1 MKEIE
6 ERARR
11 YAFRL
16 LGQRPYTEKGIRD
29 KLFHQGFGKVA
40 DKIGEKLK
48 ELQLI
53 NDDQFALSYIETRL
67 SKKPKGRRLLTRE
80 LQKKGV
86 NPEIIKKT
94 LDKLLPREKELF
106 LAKRLSEEKV
116 KQYQSLNKTPTK
128 QKLYFYLRGRGFG
141 EEIIE
146 KVIETILPRSCYELN
161 LND

>member
-16 LGQRPYTEKGIRD
+16 LGHRPYTEKEIKD

-40 DKIGEKLK
+40 EKIGKKLK

-53 NDDQFALSYIETRL
+53 NDEQFTFSYIEIRL
-67 SKKPKGRRLLTRE
+67 SKKPKGRWLLTQE
-80 LQKKGV
+80 LQRKGV

-106 LAKRLSEEKV
+106 LAKQLAKKRIGD
-116 KQYQSLNKTPTK
+116 YQSLHKAPTK
-128 QKLYFYLRGRGFG
+128 QRLYFYLRGRGFE
-141 EEIIE
+141 EEIVE
-146 KVIETILPRSCYELN
+146 EVIEEVGSGLN
-161 LND
+161 I